1 MLKVRQLI
9 VVYIKLGKFK
19 KRICKSWSLPFS
31 VYIYPLNSFQIGINY
46 FYKNL
51 EFSLG
56 KINIIIC
63 KLED

>member
-1 MLKVRQLI
+1 MLKVRQLLLI
-9 VVYIKLGKFK
+9 YIKLGKFK

-31 VYIYPLNSFQIGINY
+31 VSISPLDNFRISISY
-46 FYKNL
+46 YKNL
-51 EFSLG
+51 EISLG